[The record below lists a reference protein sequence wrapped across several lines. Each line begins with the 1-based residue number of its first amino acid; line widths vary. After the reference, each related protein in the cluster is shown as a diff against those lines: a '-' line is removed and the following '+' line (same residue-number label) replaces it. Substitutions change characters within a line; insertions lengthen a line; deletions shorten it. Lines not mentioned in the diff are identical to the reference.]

1 MNKKD
6 EKATTMKKD
15 VKKEA
20 KKDCQ
25 SKSCK
30 ATSADQKAS
39 QK

>member
-6 EKATTMKKD
+6 EKTTEMKKD
-15 VKKEA
+15 VKKET

-30 ATSADQKAS
+30 ATSTEKKAS